1 MKGLVPAAFAA
12 IAVSCASTSIAE
24 EAKPKLGL
32 SAEAGTR
39 GKNYVFTV
47 RGKAELPDDDKVA
60 LAVYFVR
67 KYKIPPALVEPG
79 GPEYDEE
86 LIEVDQGFADV
97 ADGAFEGHLAYS
109 DLPPWSGL
117 YRVTASAGGIEE
129 SFDLTLGKAE
139 DQSAERARADRDIY
153 EEMARIGRIYEG
165 YKAEWEGR
173 GEAASATWAAWRAAA
188 DRRIGLIRERN
199 AKRRKA
205 EIYWME
211 SRGKQRIDWLV
222 NRLRPLLDTA
232 AQHLTKPAPQRPE
245 PKDILEQMADFEQ
258 DYVYYL
264 DFLGIGRIIDPLK
277 VGAALARLQK
287 AAGDLAAWRKR
298 LPAEAD
304 AWHGAQG
311 TLRASLMT
319 GQMELSGQLPEAYFG
334 RAERVSKTLLR
345 MLDGVK
351 SPDEDWEKLEREF
364 KDAVNALDASIPR
377 VVDE

>member
-1 MKGLVPAAFAA
+1 MKALAATVFATITVTCGFPAG
-12 IAVSCASTSIAE
+12 AE
-24 EAKPKLGL
+24 EAKAKLGL

-39 GKNYVFTV
+39 GKNFVFTV

-60 LAVYFVR
+60 IAVYYVR

-86 LIEVDQGFADV
+86 LIEVDQGFAGV
-97 ADGAFEGHLAYS
+97 TEGAFEGHLAYS

-117 YRVTASAGGIEE
+117 YRVTANAGGVEDSI
-129 SFDLTLGKAE
+129 DLVLGKAG
-139 DQSAERARADRDIY
+139 DQAAERARADRDIY
-153 EEMARIGRIYEG
+153 EELARIGRIYDG
-165 YKAEWEGR
+165 YKAEWDAR
-173 GEAASATWAAWRAAA
+173 GEAPSATWADWRAEA
-188 DRRIGLIRERN
+188 DRRIGAIRERN

-222 NRLRPLLDTA
+222 NRLKPLLDTA
-232 AQHLTKPAPQRPE
+232 SQHLAKPAPQRPE
-245 PKDILEQMADFEQ
+245 PKDLLEQMSDFEQ

-264 DFLGIGRIIDPLK
+264 DFLGIGRIIDPVK

-287 AAGDLAAWRKR
+287 SAGEVGAWRKR

-304 AWHGAQG
+304 AWRAAQG
-311 TLRASLMT
+311 KLRAGLMA

-334 RAERVSKTLLR
+334 RAERVSKSLLR
-345 MLDGVK
+345 MLEGAQAADA
-351 SPDEDWEKLEREF
+351 DWEKLEREF
-364 KDAVNALDASIPR
+364 TEAVNALDASIPR
-377 VVDE
+377 VDD